1 MSQRTYDF
9 DLHGL
14 VGIRLVEADPHDLAV
29 VERQLGPLRGEL
41 HRTPDITVRFV
52 NRVTSA
58 ELTYVSVLETGFNG
72 EGFFLL
78 QGRGGVA
85 ARTLVPFADVGHPVQ
100 VVCERGVPAV
110 PHLLTLINLAALT
123 KDVLPLHASA
133 FTIDDTGV
141 LVTGWSKG
149 GKTETL
155 LEAARRG
162 ARYVGDE
169 WVYLTPDGRMFG
181 LPEPIRVWAW
191 QLDQLPELLRARRT
205 VDRLRM
211 RGWRATASAAR
222 LASTAAWPGAAI
234 ARKGAPIIERQAYLQ
249 IPPAE
254 LFGREG
260 VQLSGRLD
268 VVVLVVSH
276 SAPDTTVSTVSAADV
291 AHRMTA
297 SLAEERAAFMAHYRQ
312 FRFAFPRQRNHFVES
327 AAVHEARLLTAVFE
341 GRPAVTVAHPYPC
354 DLRTLG
360 QAVLTAATAVAP
372 AVPTHP
378 VVGAS

>member
-1 MSQRTYDF
+1 MSPGSYDF

-14 VGIRLVEADPHDLAV
+14 VGVRLVDAGPDDLAL

-52 NRVTSA
+52 DRLTNA
-58 ELTYVSVLETGFNG
+58 ELTYVSVLETGFNDD
-72 EGFFLL
+72 GFFLL
-78 QGRGGVA
+78 HGRGGIA
-85 ARTLVPFADVGHPVQ
+85 ARTLVPFADVGHPLEM
-100 VVCERGVPAV
+100 VCERGVTAV
-110 PHLLTLINLAALT
+110 PHLITLINLAALT
-123 KDVLPLHASA
+123 RDVLPLHASA

-169 WVYLTPDGRMFG
+169 WVYLTPEGRMYG

-191 QLDQLPELLRARRT
+191 QLDQLPELLAARPI
-205 VDRLRM
+205 VDRLRL
-211 RGWRATASAAR
+211 RGWQAAASAAR
-222 LASTAAWPGAAI
+222 LASATSWPGSVI
-234 ARKGAPIIERQAYLQ
+234 ARKGAPIVERQTYLR

-254 LFGREG
+254 LFGRG
-260 VQLSGRLD
+260 GLQLRGDLD

-276 SAPDTTVSTVSAADV
+276 SGPDTTVATVPAVDV
-291 AHRMTA
+291 AHRMMA

-312 FRFAFPRQRNHFVES
+312 FRFAFPRQRNPLLES
-327 AAVHEARLLTAVFE
+327 VAVHEARLLAAVFE

-354 DLRTLG
+354 DLRDLG
-360 QAVLTAATAVAP
+360 HAVLTAAIGVAP
-372 AVPTHP
+372 AVPTHHL
-378 VVGAS
+378 GA